1 MRAAGCSARSIGSQ
15 VRNSLGVDQP
25 RRVLMETGK
34 LVAALA
40 LLKHSM
46 ARSGVLIM
54 AAPPP
59 VLLTFLSGQ
68 PKLRSTPAKPR
79 SFKAA
84 AHCLKWTG
92 SLPQIWAMMGGSVG
106 TICNR
111 SKAFARPFSEA

>member
-1 MRAAGCSARSIGSQ
+1 
-15 VRNSLGVDQP
+15 
-25 RRVLMETGK
+25 METGK

-79 SFKAA
+79 PSRAA
-84 AHCLKWTG
+84 AHSLKWSG
-92 SLPQIWAMMGGSVG
+92 FLPQSWAMMGGSVG
-106 TICNR
+106 AILRR
-111 SKAFARPFSEA
+111 SRAFSRPFSEA